1 MLDVQSDSCVPSVA
15 TTGRA
20 ENSTEQT
27 SNVQFVTSPEFGIK
41 TVLTRAYQGFFFKK
55 GDRVTKP
62 PATKGLHHF

>member
-41 TVLTRAYQGFFFKK
+41 TVLTRARIKDFSSK
-55 GDRVTKP
+55 RVT
-62 PATKGLHHF
+62 G